1 MPRAL
6 RQRPCEECGEALS
19 TASASTRSHAGVCA
33 QKGRVRRLLE
43 KGARLRAGEDVSGP
57 VRVQTVS
64 HAPVPLVPPLNRDP
78 LIAPAVIKD
87 WQTPAEIPAPV
98 AEVEPETPVVVPR
111 ALRPRDKAPESQA
124 LIPIWPKRGIFVDS
138 DNHFPIADPLVT
150 AAKLA
155 FVRDMKPSLWINLGD
170 LIDDWLASRFE
181 KEASRLFGGYGAR
194 LQEEIDSARPY
205 VEAVCSIVEQ
215 AHWIPG
221 NHEHR
226 QERLIDANPSLH
238 GLRALGWK
246 EIFQFPS
253 NFVAH
258 PYGTRLRVNRLPL
271 YAVHGDQIVP
281 ERVVAPAQ
289 YMLQKRV
296 NQTTLFGHTHKAA
309 EAYRTGYD
317 ENREP
322 IIYGAINTGH
332 GSLTVEQKYA
342 GPEPDW
348 QHAFA
353 WVECYEADGK
363 PRFSTHLIKVI
374 DGRFSWGGTLY
385 DGRKWM

>member
-6 RQRPCEECGEALS
+6 RQRPCDECGEEFS
-19 TASASTRSHAGVCA
+19 TASKETRSHPGACA

-43 KGARLRAGEDVSGP
+43 KGARLRAGEYVASP
-57 VRVQTVS
+57 VRVLP
-64 HAPVPLVPPLNRDP
+64 APGGPVPLVPPLTSHGCHV
-78 LIAPAVIKD
+78 AST

-98 AEVEPETPVVVPR
+98 AEVESEPPVRVPH

-124 LIPIWPKRGIFVDS
+124 LIPLWPTRGIFVDS

-155 FVRDMKPSLWINLGD
+155 FVRDMRPSLWINLGD

-205 VEAVCSIVEQ
+205 VEAVCGIVEQ

-246 EIFQFPS
+246 EMFQFPS

-332 GSLTVEQKYA
+332 GSLTVEQRYA

-385 DGRKWM
+385 DGRKWQ

>member
-1 MPRAL
+1 MTSNGGHVTTEEGQW
-6 RQRPCEECGEALS
+6 QR
-19 TASASTRSHAGVCA
+19 
-33 QKGRVRRLLE
+33 
-43 KGARLRAGEDVSGP
+43 
-57 VRVQTVS
+57 
-64 HAPVPLVPPLNRDP
+64 
-78 LIAPAVIKD
+78 
-87 WQTPAEIPAPV
+87 PAEIPAPA
-98 AEVEPETPVVVPR
+98 AEVEPEAPVRVPHG
-111 ALRPRDKAPESQA
+111 LRPKDRPLESQA
-124 LIPIWPKRGIFVDS
+124 TIPLWPKRGIFVDS

-155 FVRDMKPSLWINLGD
+155 FVRDMKPSLWLNLGD

-238 GLRALGWK
+238 GLRALGWR
-246 EIFQFPS
+246 EIFQFPA
-253 NFVAH
+253 NFIAH
-258 PYGTRLRVNRLPL
+258 PYGARLRVNRLPL

-332 GSLTVEQKYA
+332 GSLTVEQRYA

-353 WVECYEADGK
+353 WIDCYEVDGK
-363 PRFSTHLIKVI
+363 ARFSTHLIKII

-385 DGRKWM
+385 DGRKCQ